1 MFNYDIFTK
10 RQLIKLSGIVRM
22 AIAGNAVSVSFIHL
36 SYKILVE
43 SDEPGF
49 PMVVK
54 NENSLDHP
62 CRLIILCD
70 FLF

>member
-1 MFNYDIFTK
+1 M
-10 RQLIKLSGIVRM
+10 LSFM
-22 AIAGNAVSVSFIHL
+22 CL

-62 CRLIILCD
+62 CRLIIFMWFLVLAKLQLVNKKTTPGTSVSRD
-70 FLF
+70 FAL